1 MPFTTTDGLLLQTQT
16 QIDACA
22 SWPGSTSDVH
32 YPELTFA
39 GASFPAAVVAED
51 QRTSTYYASGAAG
64 LRGGTL
70 KITIYTQ
77 SAVGVTEL
85 LGRAILE
92 ELLAQQ
98 TGIPFRG
105 GYVGLC
111 GEATDATTA
120 AATPISAV
128 ELYLEYGLSV

>member
-1 MPFTTTDGLLLQTQT
+1 MAFTTTDALLLQFQT
-16 QIDACA
+16 QVDACA
-22 SWPGSTSDVH
+22 AWTGSTSDIH
-32 YPELTFA
+32 YPEISFATATF
-39 GASFPAAVVAED
+39 PCAVLCED
-51 QRTSTYYASGAAG
+51 QRSSTYYAAGASG
-64 LRGGTL
+64 LRAGTL
-70 KITIYTQ
+70 KATIYTQ

-85 LGRAILE
+85 LGREVLE
-92 ELLAQQ
+92 QLLAQQ

-128 ELYLEYGLSV
+128 ELYLEYGLNP